1 MNQFPEEFA
10 KLKANQALI
19 PKAVSEIIR
28 YQTPLAY
35 MRRTAK
41 RDYEFRG
48 EQIREGDKVAM
59 WYVSGNRDDEVLD
72 DPYAFRVD
80 RDNPRHHLSF
90 GFGIHRCMG
99 NRLAEMQLRIVWE
112 EILKRFEQ
120 LEVVGNPVRVQ
131 SFFVKGYEELPVIV
145 HAR

>member
-1 MNQFPEEFA
+1 
-10 KLKANQALI
+10 
-19 PKAVSEIIR
+19 
-28 YQTPLAY
+28 
-35 MRRTAK
+35 
-41 RDYEFRG
+41 
-48 EQIREGDKVAM
+48 M